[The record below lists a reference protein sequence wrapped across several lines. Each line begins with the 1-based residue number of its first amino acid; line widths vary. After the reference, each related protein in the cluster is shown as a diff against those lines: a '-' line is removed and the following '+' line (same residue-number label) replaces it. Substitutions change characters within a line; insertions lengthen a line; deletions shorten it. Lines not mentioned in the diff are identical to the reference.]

1 MDGRKGKHGLRTL
14 TLAWVVTICLV
25 CDGNGSSPATAEPA
39 GDASA
44 GRAFGRRFLHVLMAL
59 APVGFVA
66 LLAGWVTAEVGR
78 QPYVVYGLL
87 RTSDAASPI
96 SGDMVG
102 LSALI
107 FAAGYPLVFG
117 AGTFYM
123 LRVITA
129 GTRPHGRHTHD

>member
-1 MDGRKGKHGLRTL
+1 
-14 TLAWVVTICLV
+14 
-25 CDGNGSSPATAEPA
+25 
-39 GDASA
+39 
-44 GRAFGRRFLHVLMAL
+44 MAL
-59 APVGFVA
+59 APAGFVA

-129 GTRPHGRHTHD
+129 GTRPQGRHTHD